1 MTPTLFARTS
11 LTWGQVLFFWISI
24 LLLVIPMAIGGSAF
38 VSIGVDARYE
48 AQTYRSRFSSDNMS
62 KLRYDIL
69 VIQQGSTLVDAAIDR
84 VTAKKKR
91 VATLQISGGS
101 AMLLAALVLLLFACW
116 RSFHG
121 LAGRQRSQS
130 SLNRATET

>member
-24 LLLVIPMAIGGSAF
+24 LLLVIPMAIYGSTF
-38 VSIGVDARYE
+38 VNIGLDARYE
-48 AQTYRSRFSSDNMS
+48 AQTYRSRISSGIS
-62 KLRYDIL
+62 KLQYDIL
-69 VIQQGSTLVDAAIDR
+69 VIQHGSSSVDVAIDR

-101 AMLLAALVLLLFACW
+101 AMLLAALALLLFACW

-121 LAGRQRSQS
+121 LAGPERSQS
-130 SLNRATET
+130 SLNRTTET